1 MIKSR
6 CSLLFIGAP
15 CFSQGGCDLNK
26 PYDNDRK
33 SNRNE
38 ILQALTLFSQLGIR
52 LAATVF
58 VGVLIGKYLDRLLGT
73 APWLLLIFSL
83 LGAAAAMKVLFDF
96 VNKEE
101 QKP

>member
-1 MIKSR
+1 
-6 CSLLFIGAP
+6 
-15 CFSQGGCDLNK
+15 LNK